1 MFTLSHPATFCQ
13 ELFSSFFFA
22 FFILH
27 FPYPA
32 RTVQCFQFCISC
44 LSDEDYLIISFL
56 NCQRFSCF
64 LFISHNSDN
73 SLCLLILYTKYLF
86 FYFHV
91 HQTYYY
97 PKKLLLFTIFKSNVR
112 ETWRVILVSKADIF
126 LSESLRILAE
136 RLSQSEIGLPLR
148 QICYYSPP
156 KEVGVFSTEI
166 KNLSLSDYTCLIY
179 YRQRKA
185 FLL

>member
-1 MFTLSHPATFCQ
+1 MFFVLLSSQATALIDYHIFCRLSTTFLFFSVSLLEFYQSLSSDSLFTLSHPTTFCQ

-32 RTVQCFQFCISC
+32 RAVQCFLFCIGC

-73 SLCLLILYTKYLF
+73 STVIFFLY
-86 FYFHV
+86 
-91 HQTYYY
+91 
-97 PKKLLLFTIFKSNVR
+97 I
-112 ETWRVILVSKADIF
+112 
-126 LSESLRILAE
+126 
-136 RLSQSEIGLPLR
+136 
-148 QICYYSPP
+148 
-156 KEVGVFSTEI
+156 
-166 KNLSLSDYTCLIY
+166 
-179 YRQRKA
+179 
-185 FLL
+185 

>member
-1 MFTLSHPATFCQ
+1 MILSITFKRQ
-13 ELFSSFFFA
+13 LDYFITSNNLLSRTFFKFFFA

-32 RTVQCFQFCISC
+32 RAVQCFQFCIGC

-73 SLCLLILYTKYLF
+73 LLRLLILYTKYLF

-97 PKKLLLFTIFKSNVR
+97 PKKLLLFTIIKNQCHSLKHHFSG
-112 ETWRVILVSKADIF
+112 F
-126 LSESLRILAE
+126 LS
-136 RLSQSEIGLPLR
+136 
-148 QICYYSPP
+148 
-156 KEVGVFSTEI
+156 
-166 KNLSLSDYTCLIY
+166 
-179 YRQRKA
+179 
-185 FLL
+185 